1 MQTTPCQW
9 RYRHGCHSHATCI
22 PYHSPGIP
30 AREVKE
36 LRSQQ
41 AVADPTTFRNQR
53 SDVSPHWSEADLY
66 FSGRG
71 KPGTAAK
78 VQCPLGNVMGVGR
91 PRYLIQEVDGYT
103 DRLVYYVHSVFIC
116 LATLRSE
123 LPFRLSSLLAIYLA
137 TAKHYTQTIVELEF
151 SPDDSSDSYD
161 LCYKVY
167 QQTWEQQRVK
177 AIGKDLLKGANVQVA
192 IDELEPGTT
201 YCFRLM
207 AKLSDGSKGEPGPE
221 LIIDTEAISCT
232 PKRRRCVIM

>member
-1 MQTTPCQW
+1 M
-9 RYRHGCHSHATCI
+9 HSLS
-22 PYHSPGIP
+22 HSPGIP
-30 AREVKE
+30 TREVKE